1 MLRCRYRDD
10 YFECQFPHWQAGY
23 FSLLFQR
30 KVSKINDPRMPLVS
44 CASRIYRGLP
54 EGTSCPS
61 GNVRH
66 PCHTPNGLF
75 PINAPMLGAAY
86 GSGAIA
92 IDQWPGFVLHPS
104 PLTAK

>member
-1 MLRCRYRDD
+1 LR
-10 YFECQFPHWQAGY
+10 G
-23 FSLLFQR
+23 QR
-30 KVSKINDPRMPLVS
+30 KETKRKAARMPLAS

-86 GSGAIA
+86 GMDARLELGLYVAGWQRKLNISQIT
-92 IDQWPGFVLHPS
+92 IDRCGSYLPNLPRYVRL
-104 PLTAK
+104 